1 MSRNERLKA
10 IKEIIRTHKVS
21 SQEGLISEL
30 KKDGFNVTQATIS
43 RDMQQLNLVKV
54 HDAEKNE
61 YYSLG
66 AKYAADAQAGIRKL
80 KMKFGENVISVERAN
95 NIIVIKTDPGEAQGV
110 AAALDGSNFTE
121 ILGTVAGDDTII
133 CIIEN
138 NRSAEKLVEY
148 FNSY

>member
-30 KKDGFNVTQATIS
+30 KKDGFNVTQATVS

-66 AKYAADAQAGIRKL
+66 VKYSADAQAGIRKL
-80 KMKFGENVISVERAN
+80 KLKFGENVISVERAN

-133 CIIEN
+133 CIVEN
-138 NRSAEKLVEY
+138 DRSAEKLVKY
-148 FNSY
+148 FNNY